1 MRSYFW
7 SVMHF
12 CWKVPIPFRINPLFA
27 RTKKKYISKVGNRS
41 VPKRTQTPIQSRLR
55 ALPLPLIKMGRQGF
69 HHDDLEQPPTS
80 LPTSTPT
87 PCCRLHCPC
96 SSRELWTQCSLGWAW
111 PDPRGGHILPWE
123 PNQAHH
129 PPQPSNPSLTKS
141 RPAINPQIRLAASRF
156 TASLRRVCSRH
167 LDFGYPHGRIIG
179 SCLLL
184 PSLRLFPRQRHHPAN
199 HHHRLRLA
207 YIKSWEIPTAV
218 L

>member
-27 RTKKKYISKVGNRS
+27 RTQKKYISKVGNRS

-96 SSRELWTQCSLGWAW
+96 SSRELGTQCSLGWAW
-111 PDPRGGHILPWE
+111 PDPRGGHILPWG

-129 PPQPSNPSLTKS
+129 PPQPSNPGLTKS
-141 RPAINPQIRLAASRF
+141 RPAIDPQIRLAASRF

-179 SCLLL
+179 FLLKL
-184 PSLRLFPRQRHHPAN
+184 KHTKVTHARIF
-199 HHHRLRLA
+199 
-207 YIKSWEIPTAV
+207 KSDDYRKEAAQEK
-218 L
+218 